1 MEVHMIDSFNQ
12 NIDMLQKSLE
22 GLWKRNEIISNNIAN
37 VESADYK
44 AKDIDFEQ
52 VLRKYVDKKDSVQP
66 IDARKIQFSILER
79 KGLSIKENGNNVNV
93 ETEMVSL
100 AENKMKYDLAT
111 EALRSQLELL
121 RTVIEESKG

>member
-1 MEVHMIDSFNQ
+1 
-12 NIDMLQKSLE
+12 
-22 GLWKRNEIISNNIAN
+22 
-37 VESADYK
+37 
-44 AKDIDFEQ
+44 

>member
-1 MEVHMIDSFNQ
+1 MIDNINN
-12 NIDMLQKSLE
+12 NIDLLQKSLE

-37 VESADYK
+37 AESSDYK

-52 VLRKYVDKKDSVQP
+52 MLQKYVDKKDSVQP
-66 IDARKIQFSILER
+66 IEASDIRFSILNR
-79 KGLSIKENGNNVNV
+79 TGLSIKENGNNVNV

-100 AENKMKYDLAT
+100 SENKMKYDLAT
-111 EALRSQLELL
+111 EALRNQLELL

>member
-1 MEVHMIDSFNQ
+1 MLDGINK
-12 NIDMLQKSLE
+12 NIDLLQKSLE

-44 AKDIDFEQ
+44 AKDLDFEQ

-66 IDARKIQFSILER
+66 IDARKMQFSILER

-111 EALRSQLELL
+111 EALRCQLELL

>member
-1 MEVHMIDSFNQ
+1 MIDSFNQ

-66 IDARKIQFSILER
+66 IDASKMQFSILER